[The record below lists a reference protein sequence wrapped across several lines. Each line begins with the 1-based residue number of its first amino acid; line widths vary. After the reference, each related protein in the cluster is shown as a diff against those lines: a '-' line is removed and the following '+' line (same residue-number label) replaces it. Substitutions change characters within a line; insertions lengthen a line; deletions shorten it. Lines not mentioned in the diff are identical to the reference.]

1 MVKNTGIPANQL
13 SNLDPGQVLQDSHNI
28 PLHAL
33 DVNVLNGGLV
43 QSPYSKVVPTV
54 DEYGRI
60 TNVKYYGLGLNEII
74 NLVIPVLAQGKS
86 EISTFS
92 FTGLNPSDIAGKY
105 VTIYDGV
112 GKVVPWFDLDNGN
125 SQPVV
130 SGASRYVEI
139 DIATGDSAINIA
151 SKFSAKLSLDS
162 EFTSSPLLSTSVV
175 QSLDVGARTDAT
187 AGNTGVLVAVG
198 QQGVDSLAGK
208 LFYLWKYDN
217 SGKYAFYF
225 TIDGSGA
232 VPSHTG
238 ISLTQIALLSTDSV
252 SDIATKTTTGIS
264 SIPYFSASATSGG
277 QLKVTYR
284 SSGNTSG
291 FLDSDT
297 GITSELVQ
305 DGQDLQLVQEL
316 IITYPTLCGPPII
329 EAVL

>member
-33 DVNVLNGGLV
+33 DVNVISGLV
-43 QSPYSKVVPTV
+43 PTSFSKIVPNYDDCGNIV
-54 DEYGRI
+54 
-60 TNVKYYGLGLNEII
+60 NVKFYGQGLNEII
-74 NLVIPVLAQGKS
+74 NLVIPALAQGKS

-92 FTGLNPSDIAGKY
+92 FIGLNPSDIAGKY

-187 AGNTGVLVAVG
+187 AGNTGVLVAIG

-217 SGKYAFYF
+217 SVKYAFYF
-225 TIDGSGA
+225 TIDGSGSA
-232 VPSHTG
+232 PVHTG
-238 ISLTQIALLSTDSV
+238 TSLTQIALLSTDSV
-252 SDIATKTTTGIS
+252 SDIAVKTATGIS
-264 SIPYFSASATSGG
+264 SIPYFSAVATSGG
-277 QLKVTYR
+277 QLRVTYR

-291 FLDSDT
+291 FLDSNT
-297 GITSELVQ
+297 GMFSEVVQ

-316 IITYPTLCGPPII
+316 VISYNSTGDIESV

>member
-1 MVKNTGIPANQL
+1 MLKNNGVVGNVL
-13 SNLDPGQVLQDSHNI
+13 SNYDPGSVLKDAHNQA
-28 PLHAL
+28 LNAL
-33 DVNVLNGGLV
+33 DVNVISGLV
-43 QSPYSKVVPTV
+43 PTSFSKVVPTT

-60 TNVKYYGLGLNEII
+60 TNVKYYGLGLKEII
-74 NLVIPVLAQGKS
+74 NLVVPELAQGKT

-92 FTGLNPSDIAGKY
+92 FTGLTPANIAGKY
-105 VTIYDGV
+105 VTLYDGV
-112 GKVVPWFDLDNGN
+112 GKVVPWFDLDNGS

-130 SGASRYVEI
+130 AGASRYVEI
-139 DIATGDSAINIA
+139 DIATGDSAVNLA

-162 EFTSSPLLSTSVV
+162 EFSSTPILSTSVV
-175 QSLDVGARTDAT
+175 QSLDVGTRTDAT
-187 AGNTGVLVAVG
+187 AGNSPVLVTVG

-225 TIDGSGA
+225 TIDGSGSA
-232 VPSHTG
+232 PVHTG
-238 ISLTQIALLSTDSV
+238 ISLTQIALLSTDST
-252 SDIATKTTTGIS
+252 SQIATKIVTGIS
-264 SIPYFSASATSGG
+264 SISYFAATSSGS
-277 QLKVTYR
+277 QVTVTYR

-291 FLDSDT
+291 FLDSNT

-316 IITYPTLCGPPII
+316 VITYPTLCGPPVI